1 MKTYQYSSKSRRE
14 FIKDCLRF
22 GLGSGLIITGAILGL
37 RKNTREENDGICQ
50 LSVPC
55 QGCSKYTGC
64 RLPRAQ
70 NVKRTA
76 TKEGSNRGGK

>member
-1 MKTYQYSSKSRRE
+1 MKTYQYSPKSRRR

-37 RKNTREENDGICQ
+37 RKNTREENDDFCQ

-70 NVKRTA
+70 NVKRTVG
-76 TKEGSNRGGK
+76 KDWSNRDGK